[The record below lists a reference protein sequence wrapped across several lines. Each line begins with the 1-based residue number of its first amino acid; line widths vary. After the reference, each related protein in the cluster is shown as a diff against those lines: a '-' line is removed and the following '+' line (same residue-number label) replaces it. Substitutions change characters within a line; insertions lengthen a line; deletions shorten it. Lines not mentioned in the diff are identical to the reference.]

1 MADNPLDKEIRAKV
15 GKDDPE
21 DLVECQH
28 QIGPPKGAHQGSA
41 DGCSKGH
48 AANNKTNARIFQGDE
63 KKIQDGKREKKDRE
77 RKKIGSLLEAVSIVG
92 QRHSGS
98 RQRGA
103 DDFHRPSF
111 TIQWHHF
118 SLTL

>member
-63 KKIQDGKREKKDRE
+63 IKIQDGKREKKDRVIVRSSFNSRSEAQRQSPE
-77 RKKIGSLLEAVSIVG
+77 RG
-92 QRHSGS
+92 R
-98 RQRGA
+98 
-103 DDFHRPSF
+103 
-111 TIQWHHF
+111 
-118 SLTL
+118 